1 MYCFSLSYISLF
13 IHPFFLS
20 LFFFPSFVFPH
31 SFPVILYSVFP
42 FSIHS
47 FTHSF
52 FFIHPPSIHSLVQS
66 YYSLNPLSFFLDLIL
81 LSQSIINSFFYV
93 LSLHHSFLPPPLC
106 SFFIIYSLIYFF
118 NFSINPLF
126 IASVF
131 LSFIH

>member
-1 MYCFSLSYISLF
+1 MYSFSLSYISLF
-13 IHPFFLS
+13 IHP
-20 LFFFPSFVFPH
+20 LFFFPSFVFHP

-66 YYSLNPLSFFLDLIL
+66 YYSLNPLSFFLDFIL

-93 LSLHHSFLPPPLC
+93 LSLHHSFLPPPLR
-106 SFFIIYSLIYFF
+106 SFFIIYSLIFFF